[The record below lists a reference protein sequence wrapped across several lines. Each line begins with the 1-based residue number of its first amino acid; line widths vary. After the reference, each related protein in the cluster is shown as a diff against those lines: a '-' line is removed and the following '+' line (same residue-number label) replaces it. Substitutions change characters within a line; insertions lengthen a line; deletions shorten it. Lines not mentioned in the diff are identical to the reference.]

1 MGGMAKNKVRPKLT
15 SAQIDA
21 KYIAMGEEMIRG
33 STDKAEAKAL
43 AEENAGKFGR
53 PFEYSDVKIL
63 HLGSL
68 RVYMGAG
75 LRRIEG
81 MARGI
86 YGEKNAPDHTTL
98 CRRINSLK
106 PDILP
111 GAVVL
116 CDKGRSLIITIDST
130 GVGMTKTNGWR
141 IEKHGG
147 KRGYL
152 SLYTVSDEKTGN
164 MIASKLTAPEE
175 GDAPQFEG
183 LVEDAIAKRGI
194 DPEAR
199 REEVRRI
206 REELAAGKAII
217 LSRNDGIADTSPEA
231 AAKLA
236 MSVEKMLAGCELGE
250 PDGGDGAPNGARTGP
265 TEGRKGETPAAEM
278 RGARRGVTLAAAA
291 VPATMATERPKA
303 PP

>member
-21 KYIAMGEEMIRG
+21 KYIAMGEEMIGG

-53 PFEYSDVKIL
+53 PFEYSDDKIR

-68 RVYMGAG
+68 RVHMGAG
-75 LRRIEG
+75 LRRLEG
-81 MARGI
+81 MARRI

-98 CRRINSLK
+98 CRRINALK
-106 PDILP
+106 PDIPP

-116 CDKGRSLIITIDST
+116 YDYGRSLALTIDST
-130 GVGMTKTNGWR
+130 GEGMTKTNGWR
-141 IEKHGG
+141 MEKHGG

-152 SLYTVSDEKTGN
+152 SLHTVSEEKTGK

-183 LVEDAIAKRGI
+183 LIEDALARCGI

-206 REELAAGKAII
+206 REETAAGKAVI
-217 LSRNDGIADTSPEA
+217 RNYPGF
-231 AAKLA
+231 
-236 MSVEKMLAGCELGE
+236 
-250 PDGGDGAPNGARTGP
+250 
-265 TEGRKGETPAAEM
+265 
-278 RGARRGVTLAAAA
+278 
-291 VPATMATERPKA
+291 
-303 PP
+303 